1 MSTLTRTAF
10 LRRLPPVARPAGV
23 GAIVVKELRGRMRGR
38 RAFLMITLHVL
49 VLALFAAMVQRLAEQ
64 SVAVTS
70 QFGGQA
76 TFASAAV
83 GRGVFIGL
91 MMVQTLMVAVLAPAA
106 TAGAISGEREHQTI
120 DLLAVTPISSLAI
133 VAGKLVS
140 ALAWLFVLILASV
153 PVTALV
159 FVFGGVAP
167 DDVFRGYIVL
177 IATAIGLGSVGLF
190 FSAVTRRTGASTI
203 LTFAATLFIVGG
215 SLFLWIFLERTGET
229 NSQTG
234 LRPRPPEAI
243 LYLNPFIA
251 QADVACATEPGYGG
265 TCSLVDGFIDSS
277 VIVEPVPVP
286 PIGPGIPRDFPA
298 VEQGGGSDDGSGG
311 KVVVI
316 DGDVITRDVIF
327 AATGQRDRFW
337 PQSVASMLLLAAV
350 LTVASVQFVSP
361 TRRWRPS
368 LPGRARLTPSRS
380 DPGSRAEVTDLAPA
394 AIDKVDQSTGAPDA

>member
-1 MSTLTRTAF
+1 MSASRVAV
-10 LRRLPPVARPAGV
+10 LRRLPSMARPSGV

-38 RAFLMITLHVL
+38 RAFIMITLHVL

-64 SVAVTS
+64 SAVS
-70 QFGGQA
+70 SSFFGGQA
-76 TFASAAV
+76 TFASASV

-106 TAGAISGEREHQTI
+106 TSGAISGEREHQTI

-133 VAGKLVS
+133 VVGKLVS

-167 DDVFRGYIVL
+167 DDVLRGYIVL
-177 IATAIGLGSVGLF
+177 VATAIGLGSVGLF

-203 LTFAATLFIVGG
+203 LTYAATLFIVVG
-215 SLFLWIFLERTGET
+215 SLFTWIFLAQTAEPDR
-229 NSQTG
+229 TG

-265 TCSLVDGFIDSS
+265 SCSIVDGFVGG
-277 VIVEPVPVP
+277 VIIEPVSVP
-286 PIGPGIPRDFPA
+286 PIAPGIPRDLPA
-298 VEQGGGSDDGSGG
+298 IEGDGGFGANGVGVDDGSGG
-311 KVVVI
+311 KIVVI
-316 DGDVITRDVIF
+316 DGLAAGSGVGGGTSGGSSFDVAL
-327 AATGQRDRFW
+327 AAARDRFW
-337 PQSVASMLLLAAV
+337 PQSVASFLLLAVV
-350 LTVASVQFVSP
+350 LTFASVQFVSP
-361 TRRWRPS
+361 TRRWRPR
-368 LPGRARLTPSRS
+368 LPGFMRRS
-380 DPGSRAEVTDLAPA
+380 S
-394 AIDKVDQSTGAPDA
+394 QGASDA